1 MLSAGTDWFGVDWV
15 CDALSRTRVKRVRG
29 TQMLESVGGFLLA
42 KRQISNAPC
51 IKSSRDA
58 KETSRA
64 SALLYYAV
72 VSTTVLRSVG
82 TTIHFQ
88 DIPAVYGFND
98 RSSMCR
104 NDALNESSLHE
115 ID

>member
-1 MLSAGTDWFGVDWV
+1 
-15 CDALSRTRVKRVRG
+15 
-29 TQMLESVGGFLLA
+29 MLESVGVSLLA
-42 KRQISNAPC
+42 KPQVSNSSC
-51 IKSSRDA
+51 IRSSRDA

-64 SALLYYAV
+64 STLLYAV
-72 VSTTVLRSVG
+72 VSITVLRSVG

-98 RSSMCR
+98 RSSVCR
-104 NDALNESSLHE
+104 NDALNESSFHE